1 MKILGIDT
9 SANVASAA
17 ICEIG
22 EKPRVIASGSINTK
36 LTHSQTLMPFIESLL
51 SNSKTELSDIDAF
64 AVSVGPGSFTG
75 LRIGVSAIKGM
86 AYGLNKPCRAVST
99 LLGLAYNFTVTDCI
113 LCAVMDARCNQV
125 YNALFEI
132 KEGKVSRI
140 TGDRAL
146 FIDELLA
153 ELSEKYSDRKIILA
167 GDGAEL
173 VFGKTES
180 KNILLSP
187 PTLRYQSGTGVC
199 FASAECEDIE
209 AAALMPS
216 YLRLPQAERE
226 RLAKEQKGKEESK

>member
-22 EKPRVIASGSINTK
+22 ESPKVIASGSINTK

-51 SNSKTELSDIDAF
+51 KSSKTELSDIDAF
-64 AVSVGPGSFTG
+64 AASVGPGSFTG

-99 LLGLAYNFTVTDCI
+99 LHGMAYNFTVSDCI
-113 LCAVMDARCNQV
+113 VCSVMDARCNQV

-132 KEGKVSRI
+132 KGGKVIRL
-140 TGDRAL
+140 TEDRAL
-146 FIDELLA
+146 FTEELQK
-153 ELSEKYSDRKIILA
+153 ELSESYADKRIILT

-173 VFGKTES
+173 VYGKFGGG
-180 KNILLSP
+180 NIELSP
-187 PTLRYQSGTGVC
+187 PQLRFQSGTGVC
-199 FASAECEDIE
+199 FAAEEYENID

-226 RLAKEQKGKEESK
+226 RLAKEKEGRTEK